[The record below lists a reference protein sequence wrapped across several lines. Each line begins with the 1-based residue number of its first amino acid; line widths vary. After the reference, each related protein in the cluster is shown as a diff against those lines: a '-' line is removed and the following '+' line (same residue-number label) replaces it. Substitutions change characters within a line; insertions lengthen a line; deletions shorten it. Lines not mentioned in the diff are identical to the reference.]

1 MEPIKTVFPT
11 INLVKSNNNLN
22 QTSLFLTSIQ
32 VLTINHT
39 QMRIYNRAN
48 SRSLYSPDSR
58 VSPSASASGGER
70 NFVTRRSWTTSS
82 LGSSGSGADTR
93 MDGHQSPSQ
102 SPPRLNSIAEL
113 LEHFRKEDPSHGDD
127 MKAVG
132 NLPIY
137 NSSPSGSVS
146 SSCLSPGS
154 ESEVSS
160 VTSAD
165 SVKDI
170 KDEVSGPGPVD
181 HWLSE
186 LPSLCE
192 SECSVMLQSKSLQG
206 RPRPAA

>member
-1 MEPIKTVFPT
+1 
-11 INLVKSNNNLN
+11 
-22 QTSLFLTSIQ
+22 
-32 VLTINHT
+32 
-39 QMRIYNRAN
+39 
-48 SRSLYSPDSR
+48 
-58 VSPSASASGGER
+58 
-70 NFVTRRSWTTSS
+70 
-82 LGSSGSGADTR
+82 

-127 MKAVG
+127 MKAAG

-160 VTSAD
+160 VTSA
-165 SVKDI
+165 DI

-206 RPRPAA
+206 RQRPAA

>member
-58 VSPSASASGGER
+58 ASPPASGVER
-70 NFVTRRSWTTSS
+70 NFVTRRSWTPSS
-82 LGSSGSGADTR
+82 LGSSGSGGDTR
-93 MDGHQSPSQ
+93 MDGHQSPTQ

-137 NSSPSGSVS
+137 NSSPRGS
-146 SSCLSPGS
+146 SSSSSLSPGS

-160 VTSAD
+160 VSMDSA
-165 SVKDI
+165 KDI
-170 KDEVSGPGPVD
+170 KDEVSGLGPVD

>member
-1 MEPIKTVFPT
+1 
-11 INLVKSNNNLN
+11 
-22 QTSLFLTSIQ
+22 
-32 VLTINHT
+32 
-39 QMRIYNRAN
+39 
-48 SRSLYSPDSR
+48 
-58 VSPSASASGGER
+58 
-70 NFVTRRSWTTSS
+70 
-82 LGSSGSGADTR
+82 
-93 MDGHQSPSQ
+93 MDGHQSPTQ

-137 NSSPSGSVS
+137 NSSPSGSS
-146 SSCLSPGS
+146 SSSSLSPGS

-160 VTSAD
+160 VSRGSA
-165 SVKDI
+165 KDI
-170 KDEVSGPGPVD
+170 KDEVSGLGPVD